1 MISRATLCAAL
12 LACACQAHSDAA
24 GFGGPGMVWQLSA
37 LDDDPVTFTAELTF
51 PQPGR
56 VSGRAPCN
64 RFSGDLRAAFP
75 DFRVDRI
82 VSTKRACP
90 ELRAERRFIAALG
103 AADRATRDGDRLI
116 LSSESGPRLTF
127 TRAE

>member
-1 MISRATLCAAL
+1 MISRAALCAVL

-51 PQPGR
+51 SQPGR

-64 RFSGDLRAAFP
+64 RFSGNLRAAFP

-90 ELRAERRFIAALG
+90 ELRAERRFIAALS
-103 AADRATRDGDRLI
+103 AADRATRDGDQLI